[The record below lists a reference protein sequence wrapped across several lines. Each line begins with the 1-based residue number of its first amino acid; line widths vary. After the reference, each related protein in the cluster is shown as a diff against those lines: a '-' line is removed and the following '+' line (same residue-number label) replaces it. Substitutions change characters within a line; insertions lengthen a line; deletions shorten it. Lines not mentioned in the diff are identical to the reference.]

1 MELIIS
7 RLVELYNIIL
17 THLDSLGI
25 DLSRL
30 ADLLVYDSRQPLL
43 FNTGLFLILFTLF
56 VIVYRALRPWR
67 VARMIFVI
75 LFSIYFYYK
84 ASGECCLIL
93 LGVAVSDYVLG
104 MCMHGARSLTWGRT
118 AVMKLI
124 VVLNVT
130 VNVGLLAYFKYFG
143 LLIDTLNSFFTTR
156 IDPIN
161 VILPAGISFFTFR
174 SISYIVDIYRGHTDA
189 CRNPLDYLF
198 FLTFFPPLL
207 AGPVVRAK
215 DMLPQ
220 IKANPVATHEM
231 TSEGIY
237 LIILGIIKKMVI
249 ADFISGN
256 FVDRVFDNPALYSG
270 FENMMATFGFT
281 IQLYC
286 DFSGYSDIAIGIALL
301 LGYRFKENF
310 NSPFKAANPTEF
322 WHRWH
327 ISLSSWLR
335 DYLYISLGGNR
346 KGRVRTYINLLL
358 TMVLGGLWHGAA
370 VRFVLWGALHGLA
383 LALHKMWMAII
394 PWAKADGK
402 DMNIVSRL
410 VGFLVTFNLVCLG
423 WLLFRADSMQT
434 VHVML
439 YQIFHNFDAS
449 LIPQVV
455 AGYKAVFALIA
466 AGYVMHFMPA
476 KIDADLQNRVVNA
489 SFWWQVAMLTL
500 TVWCVMQIKS
510 SDIQPFIYFQF

>member
-1 MELIIS
+1 MTNLPIEELLARVQELLRYDPSAPLIINS
-7 RLVELYNIIL
+7 
-17 THLDSLGI
+17 
-25 DLSRL
+25 
-30 ADLLVYDSRQPLL
+30 
-43 FNTGLFLILFTLF
+43 GLFLFLFTAFAAGYALLRRATSLR
-56 VIVYRALRPWR
+56 IVY
-67 VARMIFVI
+67 VI

-84 ASGECCLIL
+84 SSGIYFL
-93 LGVAVSDYVLG
+93 LLVFAAVSDFAIAHYIYRSKSQSAKKWLVALSVAVNLG
-104 MCMHGARSLTWGRT
+104 MLG
-118 AVMKLI
+118 
-124 VVLNVT
+124 
-130 VNVGLLAYFKYFG
+130 YFKYTNFLVEIANDIFG
-143 LLIDTLNSFFTTR
+143 AGFLDFRNIF
-156 IDPIN
+156 
-161 VILPAGISFFTFR
+161 LPVGISFFVFQ
-174 SISYIVDIYRGHTDA
+174 SMSYTIDVYRGA
-189 CRNPLDYLF
+189 IRPLRRWIDYMFYLS
-198 FLTFFPPLL
+198 FFPQLV
-207 AGPVVRAK
+207 AGPIVRAR
-215 DMLPQ
+215 DFIPQ
-220 IKANPVATHEM
+220 IRKPVAVTRRM
-231 TSEGIY
+231 FG
-237 LIILGIIKKMVI
+237 LGVGFIIIGLVKKAVI
-249 ADFISGN
+249 SDYISLN
-256 FVDRVFDNPALYSG
+256 FVDRVFDDPALYSG
-270 FENMMATFGFT
+270 FECLAG
-281 IQLYC
+281 IYGYALQIYC
-286 DFSGYSDIAIGIALL
+286 DFSGYSDMAIGIALL
-301 LGYRFKENF
+301 LGFRFPKNF
-310 NSPFKAANPTEF
+310 DAPYKSATITEF
-322 WHRWH
+322 WRRWH

-370 VRFVLWGALHGLA
+370 VRFVLWGALHGVA
-383 LALHKMWMAII
+383 LALHKMWMAVI

-402 DMNIVSRL
+402 DMNIVSRA